1 MSVRICQPR
10 ARLAIAFAF
19 FAFGASASFA
29 QAPAHQHD
37 APSGDQHDAAQPGEH
52 QHDMAAM
59 SGGIPMTRDGS
70 GTSWLP
76 DESPMYALHRQ
87 SGDWMLMLHANAF
100 LQYFKDTGDR
110 GSDQFGSVNWVMG
123 MAHRPAGKGQ
133 LMLRGMVSA
142 EPWTVRGCG
151 YPDLLATGEECNGAA
166 IHDRQHPHDLFM
178 ELAAEYNRPLAQGVR
193 LQLYGGPVGEPAL
206 GPVAFM
212 HRVSATPNALAPI
225 THHWFDST
233 HITYGVATAGLYGM
247 KWKAE
252 GSVFNGREPDENR
265 KDFDFG
271 AMDSFSGRF
280 WLLPNSHWALQF
292 STGHLKEA
300 EAREPGE
307 PRSDVDRV
315 TASATYHHTTLENT
329 IWATTVGW
337 GRNKEPREDATN
349 ALLVE
354 SSLTMQQRD
363 ALYGRFE
370 WSEKN
375 GHDLVVPQHDVFTV
389 GKLQGGYTRYLPSW
403 NGWSP
408 GLGAAISAGI
418 VPESLEVVYGS
429 RVNTGFAVY
438 LTLRPAAH
446 QM

>member
-1 MSVRICQPR
+1 MSVRVCGPR
-10 ARLAIAFAF
+10 GRLVIAVVFLVF
-19 FAFGASASFA
+19 SASVSFA
-29 QAPAHQHD
+29 QDPAHQHD
-37 APSGDQHDAAQPGEH
+37 TTTGDQLDAAQPGGH
-52 QHDMAAM
+52 QHDMSAM
-59 SGGIPMTRDGS
+59 SDGIPMTRDGS

-76 DESPMYALHRQ
+76 DESPMYSLHRQ
-87 SGDWMLMLHANAF
+87 SAKWMLMLHANAF
-100 LQYFKDTGDR
+100 LQYFKETGDR
-110 GSDQFGSVNWVMG
+110 GSDQFGSINWLMG
-123 MAHRPAGKGQ
+123 MARRPVGKGQ
-133 LMLRGMVSA
+133 LVLRGMVSV

-151 YPDLLATGEECNGAA
+151 YPDLLATGEECNGEA

-178 ELAAEYNRPLAQGVR
+178 ELAAEYKRPVAHGIR
-193 LQLYGGPVGEPAL
+193 LQLYGAPVGEPAL

-212 HRVSATPNALAPI
+212 HRVSAIPNALAPI

-271 AMDSFSGRF
+271 AMDSFSGRVWF
-280 WLLPNSHWALQF
+280 LPTSQWALQL
-292 STGHLKEA
+292 SAGHLKEA
-300 EAREPGE
+300 EAGEPGGA
-307 PRSDVDRV
+307 RIDVDRV
-315 TASATYHHTTLENT
+315 TASATYHRTTLENT

-337 GRNKEPREDATN
+337 GRNKEPGEDPTN

-354 SSLTMQQRD
+354 SSVTIRQRD

-370 WSEKN
+370 WSEKS

-389 GKLQGGYTRYLPSW
+389 AKLQAGYTRYLPSW

-418 VPESLEVVYGS
+418 VPKSLEATYGS

-438 LTLRPAAH
+438 LTLRPAAR
-446 QM
+446 QI